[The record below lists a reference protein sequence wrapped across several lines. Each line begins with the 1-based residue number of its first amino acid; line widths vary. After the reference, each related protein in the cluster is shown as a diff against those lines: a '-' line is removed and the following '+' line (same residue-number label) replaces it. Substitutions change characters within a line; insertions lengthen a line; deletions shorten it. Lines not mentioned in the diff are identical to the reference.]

1 MRARSVTDEI
11 RSDLLD
17 ALSEVRGLITTE
29 HEVAWAH
36 IETFCAIAL
45 RIISKTNPSK
55 VRDAAMA
62 EEIAARVHGREV
74 LE

>member
-1 MRARSVTDEI
+1 MRARSDI
-11 RSDLLD
+11 AAMQADLVE

-29 HEVAWAH
+29 HEVAWAQ
-36 IETFCAIAL
+36 IETFCAIAI

-62 EEIAARVHGREV
+62 EEIKARIDGREV
-74 LE
+74 IE